1 MYSKDPLFI
10 GFRLKVL
17 DFISVS
23 SVLSNFN
30 FNRFLDLQR
39 LFLGILVL
47 YPLRKVAYT
56 TFGPFRSEDYVSYQ
70 LRSCWWQ
77 GTSINLKNYPKTWYA
92 IYTVFFLFR
101 PLPLMAPVPLFWI
114 AARTKIFLRLRIFFS
129 MFTECLFLGL
139 QNFNVALWLAW
150 RKKVFMEQRKC
161 SRKPF
166 PRLRTKMVAF
176 TQSANPMKWKQGHYM
191 ETPMRSILQKME
203 FVLQAF
209 SSHVLPPEGSRVRR
223 LWPG

>member
-70 LRSCWWQ
+70 LRSC
-77 GTSINLKNYPKTWYA
+77 
-92 IYTVFFLFR
+92 
-101 PLPLMAPVPLFWI
+101 
-114 AARTKIFLRLRIFFS
+114 
-129 MFTECLFLGL
+129 
-139 QNFNVALWLAW
+139 
-150 RKKVFMEQRKC
+150 
-161 SRKPF
+161 
-166 PRLRTKMVAF
+166 
-176 TQSANPMKWKQGHYM
+176 
-191 ETPMRSILQKME
+191 
-203 FVLQAF
+203 
-209 SSHVLPPEGSRVRR
+209 
-223 LWPG
+223 